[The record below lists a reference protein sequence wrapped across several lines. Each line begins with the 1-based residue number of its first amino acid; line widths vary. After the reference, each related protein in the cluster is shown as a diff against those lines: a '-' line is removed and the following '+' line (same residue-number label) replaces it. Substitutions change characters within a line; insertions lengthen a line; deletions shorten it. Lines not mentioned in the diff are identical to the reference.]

1 MIWQRPHRGRLRIL
15 KWLDLLKEHF
25 CWWVG
30 TNLLSTWGPRWIW
43 GCGVAL
49 AGPSLRGAGLG
60 GALSQARS
68 FKQSFAGHGAP
79 IVPQSHQGQGSTGA
93 VSHVHPGRS
102 QQWSG
107 ACSPIPSAPPSWI
120 PTGFLYQGLS
130 LPSGTSGHAESLW
143 QTSGAAK
150 AFGYFAHFI
159 NKCVPMPTTWKRLPG
174 NRSGS
179 ALWGVLWLDR
189 GDTGE
194 TGRVLGLEERQAARW
209 PDVGHLGASKS
220 LWSL

>member
-102 QQWSG
+102 QQWPG
-107 ACSPIPSAPPSWI
+107 ACSPSPLPPPVRSPQASSTRACLCPLAPLGMRRASGKLRELPKHLVTLLI
-120 PTGFLYQGLS
+120 LLINAYRCQQHGNGCLGTGV
-130 LPSGTSGHAESLW
+130 
-143 QTSGAAK
+143 GA
-150 AFGYFAHFI
+150 
-159 NKCVPMPTTWKRLPG
+159 
-174 NRSGS
+174 RSGEFYGWIV
-179 ALWGVLWLDR
+179 A
-189 GDTGE
+189 TQE
-194 TGRVLGLEERQAARW
+194 KQA
-209 PDVGHLGASKS
+209 GF
-220 LWSL
+220 